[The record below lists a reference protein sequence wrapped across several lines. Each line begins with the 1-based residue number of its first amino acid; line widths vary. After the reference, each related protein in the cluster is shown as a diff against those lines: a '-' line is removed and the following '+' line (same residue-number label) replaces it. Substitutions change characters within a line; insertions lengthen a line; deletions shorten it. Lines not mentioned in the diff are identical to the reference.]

1 MSFATLLALRSRDT
15 ASAAKG
21 PKVYDLFRPPS
32 GGLAFRPRSPLGEL
46 TCALP
51 NSLRRLSVRTFF
63 RPFTRTHHHLRVRV
77 LAAPLYC
84 LLPLHTSAS
93 LHTSAQSTLVA
104 LCLVLLEVSLPFSAA
119 GGSICPLVCLTMP
132 SCSHKVLIVCS
143 DSIVKKVRL
152 LFFLQCIWRSPMR
165 PLMHLLCA
173 AVTTSLWP
181 KHPALWM

>member
-1 MSFATLLALRSRDT
+1 MYMHTHTRTHTHTHRFCCHTLSLAASAATKLLHLVSSHSPTLLTSSPFPSMSFATLLALRSRDT

-21 PKVYDLFRPPS
+21 PKVYDLIRPPA

-63 RPFTRTHHHLRVRV
+63 RPFTRTHHHLGVRV

-119 GGSICPLVCLTMP
+119 GGSICPLVCLT
-132 SCSHKVLIVCS
+132 I
-143 DSIVKKVRL
+143 
-152 LFFLQCIWRSPMR
+152 QG
-165 PLMHLLCA
+165 
-173 AVTTSLWP
+173 
-181 KHPALWM
+181 